1 MGSAAGSAAS
11 YCFRG
16 LRGRRTG
23 IFRYSNLEKWTGPHS
38 AVGQRI
44 RMWALTWFASSVE
57 IDGTGG
63 GHFPRR
69 MAEPPNDLMQTLM
82 RSQGGTAFIQALGAT
97 ITEVAAGRSMIRL
110 PYSRNIVGNPDTGV
124 VHGGVITG
132 LLDHACGMAVG
143 SGLGVIIQDPAL
155 RVSTSYATLDLRID
169 YMKAAK
175 PGVDIVVVGEC
186 VKITR
191 QIVFARGRAYQETED
206 NLIAAATG
214 TFITTETRPGA

>member
-1 MGSAAGSAAS
+1 
-11 YCFRG
+11 
-16 LRGRRTG
+16 
-23 IFRYSNLEKWTGPHS
+23 
-38 AVGQRI
+38 
-44 RMWALTWFASSVE
+44 
-57 IDGTGG
+57 
-63 GHFPRR
+63 
-69 MAEPPNDLMQTLM
+69 MAEPPNELMQTLM

-97 ITEVAAGRSMIRL
+97 VTEVAAGRSMIRL
-110 PYSRNIVGNPDTGV
+110 PYSRDIVGNPDTGV

-175 PGVDIVVVGEC
+175 PGVDNIVVGVC